1 MQVGTLRTLVLL
13 ILSYP
18 EDSRPSRATVNVGK
32 PSLKAPRDMFMCSYV
47 SICSYVHVL
56 WRAWERHT
64 GYLVLDALAFV
75 RGPWMLVQFINPT
88 HIILKTSAHQET
100 LNPTALD
107 CRSGKWFFLIFIQVQ
122 LIKWSP
128 APCGVCITLTPWVTV
143 ESGRDTSLFWTW
155 SLTILA
161 PSDGYE
167 PHKNHTGRGS
177 QRNTGWQ
184 SGQTWWIPRDSV
196 SRISGRKRPV
206 HRSKH
211 SPCTLQDAVGSRL
224 DPAKCGGEYYLPHL
238 LKKKKKKPCME
249 KNGGAITYVK

>member
-1 MQVGTLRTLVLL
+1 MLG
-13 ILSYP
+13 SHP
-18 EDSRPSRATVNVGK
+18 SRPLG
-32 PSLKAPRDMFMCSYV
+32 
-47 SICSYVHVL
+47 ICSCVHMWAYVHVL

-107 CRSGKWFFLIFIQVQ
+107 CRSGKWFFLIFIQMQ

-155 SLTILA
+155 SLTISA

-167 PHKNHTGRGS
+167 PHKNHTGRGLRGTLAGKVDRHDGFPETLS
-177 QRNTGWQ
+177 AESPGARDQCTGANTHLVHSRMQWGAGSIQQNVVGNIIYPIYWRKKEETLH
-184 SGQTWWIPRDSV
+184 GEKWW
-196 SRISGRKRPV
+196 GN
-206 HRSKH
+206 HF
-211 SPCTLQDAVGSRL
+211 
-224 DPAKCGGEYYLPHL
+224 
-238 LKKKKKKPCME
+238 
-249 KNGGAITYVK
+249 VK